1 MDKFGE
7 SLFYVLMEEVMKS
20 WYMDYKY
27 WNVVLSL
34 VNLYSIYKVFVIDM
48 DLVKNCRYIREGR
61 LMKKKFFNWMRFGG
75 KVIN

>member
-34 VNLYSIYKVFVIDM
+34 VNLYSIYNVFVIDM